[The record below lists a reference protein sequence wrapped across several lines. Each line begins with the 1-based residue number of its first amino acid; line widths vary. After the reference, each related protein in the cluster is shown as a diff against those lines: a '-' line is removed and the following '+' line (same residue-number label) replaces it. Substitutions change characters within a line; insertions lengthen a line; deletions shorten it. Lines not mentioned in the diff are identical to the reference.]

1 MIHYNSPEHQK
12 ERANVVPLSIDEIAE
27 LIKYVNIYEH
37 YTPKAFQERMQRLI
51 WDYENLRHMR
61 ETAPV
66 WVDVMISLPPLS
78 GQYLGLMKD
87 TNDIYVCYYK
97 KQRNLFQVYGAGID
111 PISDM
116 NVTHWQPLPQTP
128 TK

>member
-12 ERANVVPLSIDEIAE
+12 ERANVVPLSMEEITE
-27 LIKYVNIYEH
+27 LIKYLNIYEN

-51 WDYENLRHMR
+51 YDWENLTHMR

-66 WVDVMISLPPLS
+66 WISVSDSLPEPDTAVLIYANTGIQTCYFDSTGDFYS
-78 GQYLGLMKD
+78 GSAIL
-87 TNDIYVCYYK
+87 TEFI
-97 KQRNLFQVYGAGID
+97 
-111 PISDM
+111 
-116 NVTHWQPLPQTP
+116 THWQPLPQTP